1 MVLRFNIM
9 MRVGML
15 QQMHQIGN
23 INQMLALEVC
33 LEVLLVPGQA
43 VAGIQRRLNFQILCL
58 KI

>member
-1 MVLRFNIM
+1 M

-33 LEVLLVPGQA
+33 LEALLVPGQA